1 MPAIKRLT
9 RLRTGVIVWLG
20 VAVVG
25 AEPPVPGPP
34 VIPPPPERREP
45 TLKQFPLEF
54 VRNFGALFS
63 KENVAPLLIGGAAT
77 AAAAVPNKRLEGYFR
92 DKEPSPFRH
101 PGDIAGAK
109 WVAAPALAG
118 FLLVSRTTK
127 NKRFRSFAYTL
138 TQGYAVNQVLITGIK
153 KAVRSKRP
161 NGNDYDSFPSGHTS
175 GAFTWATI
183 MSHHYG
189 KKAGIPAYM
198 VAVYMGYARMDDRA
212 HRLTDVVA
220 GAALGYVVGRTVARR
235 SGFDRNHRVDFG
247 VTVPPGGGAALTLNF
262 NLGGK

>member
-1 MPAIKRLT
+1 MVVL
-9 RLRTGVIVWLG
+9 WLG
-20 VAVVG
+20 VTVAG
-25 AEPPVPGPP
+25 AEPPAPGQPDEP
-34 VIPPPPERREP
+34 ILRARPEHREP

-77 AAAAVPNKRLEGYFR
+77 AVAAIPNKRLEGHFR

-101 PGDIAGAK
+101 AGDIAGAK
-109 WVAAPALAG
+109 WVAVPAYAG
-118 FLLVSRTTK
+118 FLLISRTT
-127 NKRFRSFAYTL
+127 NSKRFRSFAYSL
-138 TQGYAVNQVLITGIK
+138 AQGYAVNQVLITGIK
-153 KAVRSKRP
+153 TAVSSERP
-161 NGNDYDSFPSGHTS
+161 NGQNNASFPSGHTS
-175 GAFTWATI
+175 GAFTFATI
-183 MSHHYG
+183 VTHHYG

-198 VAVYMGYARMDDRA
+198 AAVYMGYARMDDQA

-220 GAALGYVVGRTVARR
+220 GAALGYIVGRTVARR
-235 SGFDRNHRVDFG
+235 SGFDRNRRVDLG